1 MALSECKICK
11 SLYDNETQQGNSE
24 ICHSCRMMLEGT
36 YERIH
41 NYLRDHGTTMKIDIQ
56 KLAEDTSTTPAEMQ
70 ILVELG
76 WLERDIQTY
85 SWTISDRQILA
96 GEFARELEKM
106 IERNKKSTT
115 YKGFNRR
122 YERKKK

>member
-36 YERIH
+36 YGRIH

-106 IERNKKSTT
+106 IERNKKTTT